1 MQVLQ
6 ADERPQGPGEDD
18 CTEEEDRHAH
28 DGPDSLHGPEPQ
40 EDEEDTEEQAHA
52 PRGLV
57 TTGEV
62 EPVAVVAL
70 VAATG
75 WALLAAR
82 STIRRQKQAQIELL
96 PTQPGDVG
104 SAGRSDRPPAGARAL
119 SEEYLIAYAPGE
131 LAWLRTRVDAALA
144 SREAYDDRIAPLLR
158 ELAVARG
165 ARAGRRIDPD
175 ALVDIGPH
183 LPGEDGLSLLAHMAQ
198 SNQRIQR
205 LLITGDRSQDVFMR
219 AINEGKT
226 TID

>member
-1 MQVLQ
+1 MSLADAYRRARPLLTIALAIASLSALIWLVL
-6 ADERPQGPGEDD
+6 DD
-18 CTEEEDRHAH
+18 R
-28 DGPDSLHGPEPQ
+28 DGAAGVSYAE
-40 EDEEDTEEQAHA
+40 T
-52 PRGLV
+52 
-57 TTGEV
+57 
-62 EPVAVVAL
+62 VAVVAL

-183 LPGEDGLSLLAHMAQ
+183 LPGEDGVA
-198 SNQRIQR
+198 RR
-205 LLITGDRSQDVFMR
+205 LLMRVPAYRRKVLARAVGAVIT
-219 AINEGKT
+219 AIEE
-226 TID
+226 ID